1 MSDPFAKGVILE
13 LGIKIKV
20 KGLKLQVRVTLKTFN
35 FANLAPTKINQQ
47 YLKLIKS
54 IKFLD

>member
-13 LGIKIKV
+13 LGIKI